1 MKKATFKKAGAAVLS
16 MAMLLSFGAIGATS
30 VSATTTVPITNN
42 SNLTVTYKYIKIADS
57 TERTGYWEYSN
68 LNAKFNTKL
77 SLNSTNGS
85 IKYGATD
92 LGTVATN
99 SATARDIAT
108 DLASVVAAADLSDI
122 PGSGLANGYYL
133 LVDTAGNAA
142 PVLLDIR
149 GEASKP
155 VVAKAAGVPFN
166 KKITAITAP
175 NSTAN
180 VISDADGDLTTST
193 IVGVDGKTGIV
204 EKGSVVTYQLDTKL
218 PVYSDVV
225 KDNAGHIDI
234 TDFVIT
240 DIPESSLTINTST
253 IKVYIDGVEK
263 TKDTDYT
270 LNPIAAMDATT
281 YASYTGAAKSTRGV
295 TSPVDATAAGFTIAI
310 KDDVV
315 LAKGGKDVKVTF
327 NATVASNDTLDVNA
341 DSNNNTAQLD
351 YNNDFYTAGA
361 KFEDDGTTPKTPG
374 GDGST
379 PDNPNDSKKSEA
391 DVFTTLYTVNKA
403 YDDRTDT
410 SLKATFAIYKKGE
423 TTPIGNFTANADGT
437 VYTFSGLGVGE
448 YVIKETAPT
457 GYVAAPDT
465 ELKITTAED
474 GKTLYAGSFKY
485 NNTDTASVSLTNH
498 KGQTLPGTG
507 GMGTILFTVGG
518 AAIIF
523 IAGAMFV
530 LYMKKR
536 RVEE

>member
-68 LNAKFNTKL
+68 LNAKVNTKL

-122 PGSGLANGYYL
+122 SGSGLANGYYL

-180 VISDADGDLTTST
+180 VISDADGDGDLTTST
-193 IVGVDGKTGIV
+193 SVGVDGKTGIV

-225 KDNAGHIDI
+225 KVNAGHIDI

-253 IKVYIDGVEK
+253 IKVYIDG
-263 TKDTDYT
+263 
-270 LNPIAAMDATT
+270 
-281 YASYTGAAKSTRGV
+281 
-295 TSPVDATAAGFTIAI
+295 
-310 KDDVV
+310 
-315 LAKGGKDVKVTF
+315 
-327 NATVASNDTLDVNA
+327 
-341 DSNNNTAQLD
+341 
-351 YNNDFYTAGA
+351 
-361 KFEDDGTTPKTPG
+361 
-374 GDGST
+374 
-379 PDNPNDSKKSEA
+379 
-391 DVFTTLYTVNKA
+391 
-403 YDDRTDT
+403 
-410 SLKATFAIYKKGE
+410 E
-423 TTPIGNFTANADGT
+423 T
-437 VYTFSGLGVGE
+437 
-448 YVIKETAPT
+448 
-457 GYVAAPDT
+457 
-465 ELKITTAED
+465 
-474 GKTLYAGSFKY
+474 
-485 NNTDTASVSLTNH
+485 
-498 KGQTLPGTG
+498 
-507 GMGTILFTVGG
+507 
-518 AAIIF
+518 
-523 IAGAMFV
+523 
-530 LYMKKR
+530 
-536 RVEE
+536 

>member
-193 IVGVDGKTGIV
+193 SVGVDGKTGIV

-225 KDNAGHIDI
+225 TSKAGSIDI

-263 TKDTDYT
+263 TKRY
-270 LNPIAAMDATT
+270 
-281 YASYTGAAKSTRGV
+281 R
-295 TSPVDATAAGFTIAI
+295 
-310 KDDVV
+310 
-315 LAKGGKDVKVTF
+315 
-327 NATVASNDTLDVNA
+327 
-341 DSNNNTAQLD
+341 
-351 YNNDFYTAGA
+351 
-361 KFEDDGTTPKTPG
+361 
-374 GDGST
+374 
-379 PDNPNDSKKSEA
+379 
-391 DVFTTLYTVNKA
+391 LYT
-403 YDDRTDT
+403 
-410 SLKATFAIYKKGE
+410 
-423 TTPIGNFTANADGT
+423 
-437 VYTFSGLGVGE
+437 
-448 YVIKETAPT
+448 
-457 GYVAAPDT
+457 
-465 ELKITTAED
+465 
-474 GKTLYAGSFKY
+474 
-485 NNTDTASVSLTNH
+485 
-498 KGQTLPGTG
+498 
-507 GMGTILFTVGG
+507 
-518 AAIIF
+518 
-523 IAGAMFV
+523 
-530 LYMKKR
+530 
-536 RVEE
+536 